1 MQIIIDEEAHLQH
14 LLVLKSGEQVEQFGF
29 HLFQGDDEVIDR
41 VVLLPQVGR
50 HGSVYHHVGQVDVP
64 LDQVHVL
71 QEFLILR
78 GDLLGLLLLRSVM
91 MLRWLRL

>member
-1 MQIIIDEEAHLQH
+1 
-14 LLVLKSGEQVEQFGF
+14 
-29 HLFQGDDEVIDR
+29 
-41 VVLLPQVGR
+41 LLPQVGR